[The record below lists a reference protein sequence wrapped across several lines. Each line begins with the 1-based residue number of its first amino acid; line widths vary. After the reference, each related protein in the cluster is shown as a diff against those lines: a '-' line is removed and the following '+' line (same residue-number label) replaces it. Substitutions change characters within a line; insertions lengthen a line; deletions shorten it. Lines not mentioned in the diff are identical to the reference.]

1 MRKFDYY
8 DTVLVPWYSEDDFPA
23 LLDMV
28 GKDPR
33 IPRSYPEWKRQFA
46 AATELLLAK
55 GKTVQIITV
64 RLAEYLEWLQI
75 THRSNT
81 VAARLRYLKWLA
93 TQNGQRATVLPVP
106 ARVLSDAGGEG

>member
-8 DTVLVPWYSEDDFPA
+8 DTVLVPWYSEDDFPS
-23 LLDMV
+23 LLDLV
-28 GKDPR
+28 GEDPR
-33 IPRSYPEWKRQFA
+33 IPRSYPQWKRQFA

-64 RLAEYLEWLQI
+64 RPADYLEWLRS
-75 THRSNT
+75 TRRSNT

-93 TQNGQRATVLPVP
+93 TQNGRKATVLPLP
-106 ARVLSDAGGEG
+106 AKLLSDLGGDG

>member
-23 LLDMV
+23 LVDMV

-33 IPRSYPEWKRQFA
+33 IPRSYSEWKRQVA

-64 RLAEYLEWLQI
+64 RPAEYLEWLQS

-93 TQNGQRATVLPVP
+93 TQNGQRAAVLPLP
-106 ARVLSDAGGEG
+106 ARVLSDAGGES